1 MGLEPGEFMMTGE
14 PPPPSQYAFKKNV
27 SSRLRAEVRKRN
39 DHACRMC
46 GAGAGDADEYNP
58 HRKLKLHFAYFVD
71 RAHGGKDEL
80 SNLRVWCSTCHQG
93 MKGITPTRPSL
104 IRLKSQIRRA
114 TEEDKRAVYKWLKGE
129 YKKKTRSS
137 RK

>member
-1 MGLEPGEFMMTGE
+1 MMAGE

-39 DHACRMC
+39 DYACRMC
-46 GAGAGDADEYNP
+46 GASAGDVDACNP
-58 HRKLKLHFAYFVD
+58 NRKVKMHFAYIVD
-71 RAHGGKDEL
+71 RADGGQDEL
-80 SNLRVWCSTCHQG
+80 SNLRAWCSTCHYG
-93 MKGITPTRPSL
+93 MRGITPVRPSL
-104 IRLKSQIRRA
+104 IWLKSQLRRA